1 MTDSN
6 KTFWPQKTILGA
18 PPSGRTEL
26 RAPTPQSVDKLRR
39 HLFLHQQN
47 LQNTT
52 SLLFSWQKLNGMFRK
67 YVSDAGLKPRC
78 KCLSYFWHLP
88 SRAPGWR
95 PAVKTRWAAPSF
107 PPSPPPS
114 LPPPSR
120 PCRAY
125 TKPVLRAAPRLLRWC
140 VAPPGRA
147 RLRSSSVAPQLC
159 SQALGGSRVGAE
171 FLKPEIGAE
180 SRVFDWEQKLAEK
193 TWRPGFLGSP
203 TGETC
208 LPAHHIICWFDNILR
223 CLFTQYFRTFSVFP
237 STSVAASLH
246 AGRSICMRRRPLFS
260 AVARPLL
267 KCSQLSRLPRIKL
280 YFVHIHRIF
289 YIPVFA
295 LYAT

>member
-1 MTDSN
+1 
-6 KTFWPQKTILGA
+6 
-18 PPSGRTEL
+18 
-26 RAPTPQSVDKLRR
+26 
-39 HLFLHQQN
+39 
-47 LQNTT
+47 
-52 SLLFSWQKLNGMFRK
+52 MFRK
-67 YVSDAGLKPRC
+67 YIYPMLGWNPKKKRC

-193 TWRPGFLGSP
+193 PRRPGFLGSP
-203 TGETC
+203 PGETC
-208 LPAHHIICWFDNILR
+208 LPAHRIICYRGRCNQIQKSTKLSRFDNILR
-223 CLFTQYFRTFSVFP
+223 CLDTFHTIFQFQFFP
-237 STSVAASLH
+237 AHL
-246 AGRSICMRRRPLFS
+246 
-260 AVARPLL
+260 
-267 KCSQLSRLPRIKL
+267 
-280 YFVHIHRIF
+280 
-289 YIPVFA
+289 
-295 LYAT
+295 